1 MYVDT
6 IWAEE
11 PAARVP
17 DGGDADVREPGGQLH
32 LAETGLRHGVMA
44 AAGFHHGLR
53 ATVSLL
59 NGPLDAT
66 GLWHGVLEVH
76 HGRLTTS
83 LLFCN
88 RT

>member
-1 MYVDT
+1 
-6 IWAEE
+6 
-11 PAARVP
+11 
-17 DGGDADVREPGGQLH
+17 
-32 LAETGLRHGVMA
+32 MA

-53 ATVSLL
+53 ATVGLL
-59 NGPLDAT
+59 NGPLDET